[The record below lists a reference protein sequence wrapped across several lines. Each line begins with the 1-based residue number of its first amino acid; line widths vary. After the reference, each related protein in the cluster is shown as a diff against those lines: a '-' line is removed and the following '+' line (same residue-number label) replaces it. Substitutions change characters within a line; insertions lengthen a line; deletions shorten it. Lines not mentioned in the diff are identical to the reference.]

1 MEPIELI
8 DEPMEPWVAWWPW
21 VTEEWRPGVL
31 MSRPGAV
38 SGRGRAET
46 RHREAARHNRGAG
59 RCNDGRILSCWCYAM
74 AMFASGHLHDV
85 ILSSTLDD

>member
-1 MEPIELI
+1 MEPIELM
-8 DEPMEPWVAWWPW
+8 DEPIEPIEPWLAWWPW

-46 RHREAARHNRGAG
+46 RHREAARHSRGAG
-59 RCNDGRILSCWCYAM
+59 RCNDEKDTELLVLCNGNVCIWSPA
-74 AMFASGHLHDV
+74 
-85 ILSSTLDD
+85 